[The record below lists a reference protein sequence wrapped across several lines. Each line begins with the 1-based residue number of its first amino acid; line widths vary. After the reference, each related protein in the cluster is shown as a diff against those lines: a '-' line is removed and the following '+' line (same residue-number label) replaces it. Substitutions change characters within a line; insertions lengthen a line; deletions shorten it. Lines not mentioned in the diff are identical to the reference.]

1 MLQANAPVNVVSRA
15 RVKKNV
21 LLSVLCVQVLCGVGG
36 RGRHVSLCCLGNT
49 QSSHCHNSLNTFL
62 LFYDRLGVLY
72 WYSSLPH
79 NVALVGKQGNGSV
92 KHLAL
97 LSIQTL
103 LIVV

>member
-49 QSSHCHNSLNTFL
+49 TQSSHCHNSLNTFL
-62 LFYDRLGVLY
+62 LFYDPPGVLY
-72 WYSSLPH
+72 WYHFEPM
-79 NVALVGKQGNGSV
+79 
-92 KHLAL
+92 LAR
-97 LSIQTL
+97 
-103 LIVV
+103 V